1 MRVAFRHGLFPL
13 NERTRLTGEAAEQ
26 AMQEQIPPDADS
38 VMDLLPPGREQA
50 ARLRPV
56 LAELAIS
63 ACLRSPALRTKT
75 TAEIAF
81 AGSDVLDTIQV
92 VPELRE
98 RCRGIFAYV
107 PDVWAWNRPDY
118 PIDKSFLDWQPTG
131 FDYNGHP
138 GESIR
143 QVRNTRIEPVL
154 RLADEIAPDKPVAFS
169 THAQWMSSL
178 RAYYLKFNDE
188 RFGQPLAP
196 DPPRNHPALA
206 TAKMVVNGQI
216 DAYDCTCDQSEKAN
230 MPLDHADVFRTIVTE
245 PNLEFDSG
253 WLNIR
258 DMQ

>member
-13 NERTRLTGEAAEQ
+13 NERTRLTGGAAEQ

-81 AGSDVLDTIQV
+81 AGSDVLDTIKI

-98 RCRGIFAYV
+98 RSRGIFAYV
-107 PDVWAWNRPDY
+107 PDVWAWTHPDY
-118 PIDKSFLDWQPTG
+118 PIDKSFLDWRPTG

-143 QVRNTRIEPVL
+143 QVRDTRVEPVL
-154 RLADEIAPDKPVAFS
+154 RMADEIAPDKPVAFS

-178 RAYYLKFNDE
+178 RAYYLKFDDE
-188 RFGQPLAP
+188 RFGQPLVPNA
-196 DPPRNHPALA
+196 PRNHPARA
-206 TAKMVVNGQI
+206 TTRMIVNGQV
-216 DAYDCTCDQSEKAN
+216 DAYDCTCAQPKKEGA
-230 MPLDHADVFRTIVTE
+230 PLDHADVFRTIVTE
-245 PNLEFDSG
+245 PGLEFDSG
-253 WLNIR
+253 WLSIR
-258 DMQ
+258 EM

>member
-26 AMQEQIPPDADS
+26 AMREQIPPDADS
-38 VMDLLPPGREQA
+38 VMDLLPLGREQA

-81 AGSDVLDTIQV
+81 AGSDVLDTIQI

-98 RCRGIFAYV
+98 RSRGIFAYV
-107 PDVWAWNRPDY
+107 PDVWAWTRPDY

-131 FDYNGHP
+131 SDYNGHP

-143 QVRNTRIEPVL
+143 QVRDTRIEPVL
-154 RLADEIAPDKPVAFS
+154 QRANEIALDKPVAFS
-169 THAQWMSSL
+169 THAQWMSAL
-178 RAYYLKFNDE
+178 RAHYLKFDDE
-188 RFGQPLAP
+188 RFGRPLLP
-196 DPPRNHPALA
+196 NSPRNHPALT
-206 TAKMVVNGQI
+206 TAKMVINGQI
-216 DAYDCTCDQSEKAN
+216 DAYDCTCAQPEKAN
-230 MPLDHADVFRTIVTE
+230 MPLDHADIFRTIVTE

-258 DMQ
+258 DLE

>member
-13 NERTRLTGEAAEQ
+13 NERTRLTGEAASQ
-26 AMQEQIPPDADS
+26 AMREQIPADADDTL
-38 VMDLLPPGREQA
+38 DLLPHGREQA

-56 LAELAIS
+56 LADLAIA

-81 AGSDVLDTIQV
+81 ARSAVADTIQI

-98 RCRGIFAYV
+98 RSRGIFAYV
-107 PDVWAWNRPDY
+107 PDVWAWSRPDY

-131 FDYNGHP
+131 ADYNGHP

-143 QVRNTRIEPVL
+143 QVRDTRIEPVL
-154 RLADEIAPDKPVAFS
+154 QVADKIAPNKTVAFS

-178 RAYYLKFNDE
+178 RAYYLKFDDE
-188 RFGQPLAP
+188 RFGQPLVP
-196 DPPRNHPALA
+196 NLSDNHPALT
-206 TAKMVVNGQI
+206 TAKLVVNGQV
-216 DAYDCTCDQSEKAN
+216 DMYDCTCSPSVRAD

-245 PNLEFDSG
+245 PGLEFDSG
-253 WLNIR
+253 WLNIQ
-258 DMQ
+258 DL

>member
-13 NERTRLTGEAAEQ
+13 IERTNLTGEAAVQ
-26 AMQEQIPPDADS
+26 AMREPIPPDADS

-50 ARLRPV
+50 IRLRPV

-81 AGSDVLDTIQV
+81 AGSEVFNTIQI

-98 RCRGIFAYV
+98 RSRGIFAYV
-107 PDVWAWNRPDY
+107 PDVWAWTRPDY

-131 FDYNGHP
+131 SDYNGHP

-143 QVRNTRIEPVL
+143 QVRDTRIEPVL
-154 RLADEIAPDKPVAFS
+154 QIADEIAPGKTVAFS

-178 RAYYLKFNDE
+178 RAYYLKFDDE
-188 RFGQPLAP
+188 RFSQPLVP
-196 DPPRNHPALA
+196 HPPRNHPAFA
-206 TAKMVVNGQI
+206 TAKLIVNGQI
-216 DAYDCTCDQSEKAN
+216 DAYDCTCSQFEKAET
-230 MPLDHADVFRTIVTE
+230 PLDHADVFRTIVTE
-245 PNLEFDSG
+245 PGLEFDSG
-253 WLNIR
+253 WLSVR
-258 DMQ
+258 EMQ